1 MTTSYRVGVIGCG
14 SIAQRHT
21 KAYQSVLGFQLAAA
35 AEPNAETARTFQ
47 ETFAI
52 PTMYADPKEMLQNES
67 LDVVSICTWHGL
79 HAPQTLM
86 AAEHGAK
93 AVLCEKPMAVSLNEA
108 NQMIAACRTGGTKLA
123 IGHQRRF
130 YPGWTEARRLIS
142 EGVVGKPTM
151 VTGHV
156 VDGLLNTGS
165 HVIDG
170 IRYVLGDPQAE
181 WVMGALERKTNRW
194 ERDVP
199 IEDCCLGL
207 TSFAG
212 GAQALLQVD
221 LTPYSSADH
230 FTVQGTAGLLMVAP
244 DSLRL
249 INSDNSDG
257 ETRPTLWDAQTK
269 SAAGS
274 VGFESYFHIAYTAQA
289 QGLKAWLDGEADY
302 RSEGTQTRQTVEIMM
317 ALYQSVR
324 GGEVMRLPL
333 TEGAYPLSAMIAEDK
348 LPLRYPKKYDIR
360 DPQRKTWIHR
370 EAYDRM
376 RAKGLSHSEIMA
388 ILFEK

>member
-21 KAYQSVLGFQLAAA
+21 KAYQSVPGFHLAAA
-35 AEPNAETARTFQ
+35 TEPNAETSRTFQ

-52 PTMYADPKEMLQNES
+52 PTMYADPIEMLQKES

-93 AVLCEKPMAVSLNEA
+93 AVLCEKPMAVSLDEA
-108 NQMIAACRTGGTKLA
+108 DQMITACQTSGTKLA

-130 YPGWTEARRLIS
+130 YPGWTEARRLVS
-142 EGVVGKPTM
+142 GGAVGKPTM
-151 VTGHV
+151 VTGYV

-170 IRYVLGDPQAE
+170 MRYVLGDPQPE

-230 FTVQGTAGLLMVAP
+230 FTVQGSEGLLMVAP

-249 INSDNSDG
+249 INSDNKDG
-257 ETRPTLWDAQTK
+257 ETHLTLWDTQTK

-289 QGLKAWLDGEADY
+289 QGLKAWLDGAADY
-302 RSEGTQTRQTVEIMM
+302 RSEGTQTRHTVEIMM

-324 GGEVMRLPL
+324 EGEVMRLPL
-333 TEGAYPLSAMIAEDK
+333 TEGTYPLSAMVAEDK
-348 LPLRYPKKYDIR
+348 LPLRYPEKYDIR

-376 RAKGLSHSEIMA
+376 RADGLSHPEIMA
-388 ILFEK
+388 VLFNK

>member
-1 MTTSYRVGVIGCG
+1 
-14 SIAQRHT
+14 
-21 KAYQSVLGFQLAAA
+21 
-35 AEPNAETARTFQ
+35 
-47 ETFAI
+47 
-52 PTMYADPKEMLQNES
+52 
-67 LDVVSICTWHGL
+67 
-79 HAPQTLM
+79 
-86 AAEHGAK
+86 
-93 AVLCEKPMAVSLNEA
+93 
-108 NQMIAACRTGGTKLA
+108 
-123 IGHQRRF
+123 
-130 YPGWTEARRLIS
+130 
-142 EGVVGKPTM
+142 M
-151 VTGHV
+151 VTGYV

-170 IRYVLGDPQAE
+170 MRYALGDPQAE

-230 FTVQGTAGLLMVAP
+230 FTVQGTEGLLMVAP

-249 INSDNSDG
+249 INSDNSDE
-257 ETRPTLWDAQTK
+257 ETRPTLWDTQTK

-289 QGLKAWLDGEADY
+289 RGLKAWLDGGSGY
-302 RSEGTQTRQTVEIMM
+302 RSEGTQTRHTVEIMM

-324 GGEVMRLPL
+324 EGEVMRLPL
-333 TEGAYPLSAMIAEDK
+333 TEEAYPLSCYGSGGQAAAPLSRKVRHSRPAAENVG
-348 LPLRYPKKYDIR
+348 PP
-360 DPQRKTWIHR
+360 
-370 EAYDRM
+370 
-376 RAKGLSHSEIMA
+376 
-388 ILFEK
+388 